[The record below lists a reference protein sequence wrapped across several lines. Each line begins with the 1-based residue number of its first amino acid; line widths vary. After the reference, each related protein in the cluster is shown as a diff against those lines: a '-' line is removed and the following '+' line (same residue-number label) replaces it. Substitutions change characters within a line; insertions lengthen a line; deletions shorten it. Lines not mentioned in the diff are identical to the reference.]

1 MAGTSCLPPRSSC
14 RHASPVTPTRHPASP
29 IVRLH
34 DPSPLTMLMRRIDAA
49 ADGAAAPDSVSTG
62 FPSVDRLLGGGV
74 RGGDLV
80 VLGGD
85 VGSGKSALALAFA
98 LRAAHAGRSVAFF
111 SGEMAP
117 ERSLE
122 RALAIEGRAAID
134 DIRRGELD
142 DPGRAGVGAAALRLR
157 DGAPALER
165 FGPGGVTALADAL
178 RRTLETRLAVV
189 DPLQALATG
198 ARPRE
203 EELAAAVLRLKELA
217 IELGIAVVLTSHLPL
232 LAPGRADARPT
243 LADFGALGAVR
254 EHADVVLA
262 LYREEMYNPGLGAE
276 GATELH
282 ALKNRSGALGYVDL
296 YFYKRWM
303 RFEDMVE
310 PDR

>member
-1 MAGTSCLPPRSSC
+1 
-14 RHASPVTPTRHPASP
+14 
-29 IVRLH
+29 
-34 DPSPLTMLMRRIDAA
+34 MLMRRIDAA

-98 LRAAHAGRSVAFF
+98 LRAATDGRSVAFF
-111 SGEMAP
+111 TAEMAP
-117 ERSLE
+117 ERALE
-122 RALAIEGRAAID
+122 RALAIEGRAAVD
-134 DIRRGELD
+134 DIRRGVLD
-142 DPGRAGVGAAALRLR
+142 DTGRAGVGAAALRLR

-165 FGPGGVTALADAL
+165 FGAGGIGALGDAL
-178 RRTLETRLAVV
+178 RRTLDTRLVIV

-198 ARPRE
+198 ARARE
-203 EELAAAVLRLKELA
+203 EELATAVLRLKELA
-217 IELGIAVVLTSHLPL
+217 IELGVAVVLTSHLPL
-232 LAPGRADARPT
+232 LERGRTDARPT
-243 LADFGALGAVR
+243 LGDFGAMGAVR

-262 LYREEMYNPGLGAE
+262 LYREEMYNPGHGAE

-282 ALKNRSGALGYVDL
+282 ALKNRTGATGYVDL

-310 PDR
+310 PDK